1 MYSIVMAL
9 LMITPGPYEIPSQ
22 TEEPTTI
29 TSSWYGE
36 EFDGR
41 KTASGE
47 VFRAN
52 DPEMAAHRELPF
64 GTRVLLEN
72 PSTGQKQEVT
82 ISDRG
87 PFHDNRD
94 LDVSEAAAENLGF
107 KDEGVAS
114 LEATIISKP

>member
-1 MYSIVMAL
+1 MLTSIIMAL
-9 LMITPGPYEIPSQ
+9 AVITPPQPYDTHQIESA
-22 TEEPTTI
+22 TI
-29 TSSWYGE
+29 VSSWYGE

-64 GTRVLLEN
+64 GTRVLLKN

-87 PFHDNRD
+87 PFHKNRD
-94 LDVSEAAAENLGF
+94 FDVSEAAAESLGF
-107 KDEGVAS
+107 KNEGTAS

>member
-1 MYSIVMAL
+1 MLTSIIMAL
-9 LMITPGPYEIPSQ
+9 AIITPPGPYEIPTQES
-22 TEEPTTI
+22 TI
-29 TSSWYGE
+29 INSSWYGE

-64 GTRVLLEN
+64 GTRVLLKNPEN
-72 PSTGQKQEVT
+72 GQEQEVT

-87 PFHDNRD
+87 PFHKNRD
-94 LDVSEAAAENLGF
+94 FDVSQAAAESLGF
-107 KDEGVAS
+107 KNEGTAS